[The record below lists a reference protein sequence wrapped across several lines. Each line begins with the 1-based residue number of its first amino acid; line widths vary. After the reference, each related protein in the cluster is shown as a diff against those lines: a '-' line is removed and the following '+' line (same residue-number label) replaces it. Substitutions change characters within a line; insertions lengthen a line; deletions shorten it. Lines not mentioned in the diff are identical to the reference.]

1 MNYSLTFTPGATQL
15 FRKLPRNAQ
24 EQLDEKLLEVE
35 RDPYTAGEKLK
46 GKYKRFYRTR
56 SGDYR
61 VVYDI
66 QGGKLVVLV
75 VVVGNRKEVY
85 DLLNR
90 AGLV

>member
-1 MNYSLTFTPGATQL
+1 MFTPSATQL
-15 FRKLPRNAQ
+15 FKKLPRKAQ

-66 QGGKLVVLV
+66 QGAKLVVLV

-85 DLLNR
+85 DLLDR